1 MRDMKRSVTRRDF
14 LRVTAIGAGVLA
26 VGGIGLKL
34 LLSSSVP
41 ELRRYSETRKL
52 LGTLVTITLIDT
64 DESRAASTVGDTFA
78 EIERLSGLLSRH
90 DPESELSRLNSAGRL
105 MGASRELVS
114 VLKRAEHY
122 AELTGGAFD
131 VTVGPLVDLYSAHFA
146 RYQSPPDATAVA
158 EAQQLVGYRLLTL
171 KGSDVTLAKP
181 GMGIT
186 LDGIAKGYVVDQ
198 AVALLKAR
206 GMARVLVEA
215 GGDLALRGMREDD
228 NPWRVG
234 IHHPRALTG
243 HYQVLEQ
250 SSGAVATSGDY
261 EAAFTADF
269 RYHHII
275 DPRTGSSPTGLSS
288 VTVLAGDAASADAL
302 STATLVL
309 GMTEGLN
316 LLERLAGV
324 EALLID
330 KQMTSRATSGFP
342 APK

>member
-1 MRDMKRSVTRRDF
+1 MKRSMTRRDF
-14 LRVTAIGAGVLA
+14 LRITGIGVGVLA
-26 VGGIGLKL
+26 AGGIGLEL
-34 LLSSSVP
+34 FGSSVP
-41 ELRRYSETRKL
+41 ELKRYSETREL
-52 LGTLVTITLIDT
+52 LGTWVTITLIDT
-64 DESRAASTVGDTFA
+64 DESRAADIGQDTFA

-90 DPESELSRLNSAGRL
+90 DPKSELSRLNNDGRL
-105 MGASRELVS
+105 SGASGELVS
-114 VLKRAEHY
+114 VLKLARYY

-146 RYQSPPDATAVA
+146 RYHSPPDAAAVA
-158 EAQQLVGYRLLTL
+158 EARQLVGYRMLTIN
-171 KGSDVTLAKP
+171 GSDVTLARP

-215 GGDLALRGMREDD
+215 GGDLALSGLREDEQ
-228 NPWRVG
+228 PWRIG
-234 IHHPRALTG
+234 IHHPRALSG
-243 HYQVLEQ
+243 YYQVLEQ

-275 DPRTGSSPTGLSS
+275 DPRIGLSPTGLSS
-288 VTVLAGDAASADAL
+288 ATVLAGDAASADAL
-302 STATLVL
+302 STAVMVL
-309 GMTEGLN
+309 GMTEGLE

-330 KQMTSRATSGFP
+330 KQVTSQATSGFP
-342 APK
+342 APSI